1 MSKIGSEF
9 VSTLMTK
16 NLYSV
21 SPSSTLKEAKNI
33 FETYSIRHIT
43 VLRDDNLVGILSKND
58 LDKFSFPNKSD
69 FNELQTR
76 LAETLTVEQLMSK
89 SVHTLQHDDT
99 IKEAAEMLSLSSY
112 HSLPVL
118 DGNTLVGIVTS
129 TDLILYLLKQC
140 H

>member
-1 MSKIGSEF
+1 M
-9 VSTLMTK
+9 
-16 NLYSV
+16 
-21 SPSSTLKEAKNI
+21 
-33 FETYSIRHIT
+33 
-43 VLRDDNLVGILSKND
+43 
-58 LDKFSFPNKSD
+58 
-69 FNELQTR
+69 QTR